1 MPFVRK
7 IGSVAT
13 GGGSGSGSYSGIW
26 NRNCVLSG
34 KYLDPYTQPAYVKV
48 PVLLVP
54 NSPYEFYAG
63 YLTASEGTAN
73 NALPV
78 SNAFASDTSYW
89 LAENIGCWLQY
100 NHQYRPFKARKYK
113 FITENGYT
121 PQIWHLQGSNDGTN
135 WTTLHENLVTY
146 TWEDGK
152 NIYEADI
159 PTENQGVYTYHRI
172 LIDEFD
178 ATQVRIYSIQ
188 LWDADFTYDDSIM
201 IDASAEWPLQLSF
214 ADGFNPDGTPIDII
228 KVLTTRQEIRI
239 GNFVFAAPSL
249 LDGNTSYV
257 NGILFAVYN
266 PQEDA
271 ISFEVDNALCSTPM
285 LNNDNVIFENG
296 SCGWT
301 NPQNIFDNND
311 STYGGLNY
319 SSNKYAYI
327 TPTVP
332 FYSSAMYIKIYH
344 YSSSCYT
351 DVYISEDYGT
361 TYEQVFYKQG
371 KGTFSLYT
379 YFPRTYYVT
388 KLKIKTYTSAVGGD
402 NRIYTMNFDDA
413 TKASSRKYEDGKVW
427 EYIPDSETWEQVYKI
442 PLGYVHIWQNLD
454 GTAYEP
460 YGFTPTFS
468 PMSTIAPNFKKI
480 ATPYWQGL

>member
-78 SNAFASDTSYW
+78 SNALDSDTSYW
-89 LAENIGCWLQY
+89 HAENIGCWLQY

-239 GNFVFAAPSL
+239 GDLAFTAPSL
-249 LDGNTSYV
+249 LDGNNDCA
-257 NGILFAVYN
+257 NGILFAVYDS
-266 PQEDA
+266 QTDTV
-271 ISFEVDNALCSTPM
+271 SFQVDNVFNISSP
-285 LNNDNVIFENG
+285 LNNDTVTFENG
-296 SCGWT
+296 STSWD
-301 NPQNIFDNND
+301 NPQNLFDGND
-311 STYGGLNY
+311 GTYTGLHDRY
-319 SSNKYAYI
+319 DRYAYI
-327 TPTVP
+327 VPTTP
-332 FYSSAMYIKIYH
+332 FYSDSMFIKL
-344 YSSSCYT
+344 YSNDTY
-351 DVYISEDYGT
+351 YQEIAISEDYGST
-361 TYEQVFYKQG
+361 FEQVLYDTTSGTQSFYVV
-371 KGTFSLYT
+371 
-379 YFPRTYYVT
+379 FPKVYYVT
-388 KLKIKTYTSAVGGD
+388 KIRYKARNYTSYS
-402 NRIYTMNFDDA
+402 RIYTLALNDA
-413 TKASSRKYEDGKVW
+413 SRCKDRKYEDGKVW
-427 EYIPDSETWEQVYKI
+427 EYIPATETWEQVYKI
-442 PLGYVHIWQNLD
+442 PLGYVHIWKNLD
-454 GTAYEP
+454 GTAYVP

-480 ATPYWQGL
+480 ATPYWQAL